1 MHISLDNKNSIAVR
15 RTVRICFA
23 LGGGMGV
30 CSHLWGSSPPN
41 AVLYSARWTSRG
53 TLFISFSDVIIWPL
67 AYRPSIG
74 LHVFSCML
82 LCASRMA
89 SLVIL
94 ALSLRAFIV
103 LIAFFPRRLF
113 VITVGLGGGI
123 IRNRARVFVLRA
135 SSGGSFVRFARC
147 LFIYLHTQV
156 HKRGGTCVRASQ
168 NPCSGLR
175 RRVQNYSGF

>member
-1 MHISLDNKNSIAVR
+1 MHNSHYCTSSYETFRYHIVKYTFFRQHSKYEKATVAWNISTTGSQINCMHISLDNKNSIAVR

-113 VITVGLGGGI
+113 VITVGLGGD
-123 IRNRARVFVLRA
+123 
-135 SSGGSFVRFARC
+135 
-147 LFIYLHTQV
+147 YT
-156 HKRGGTCVRASQ
+156 
-168 NPCSGLR
+168 
-175 RRVQNYSGF
+175 